1 MEKQKDREKAKVDGR
16 LVEKKGDRDLERE
29 IKKTRETFFCR
40 ENDMKIL

>member
-29 IKKTRETFFCR
+29 IKNKGDIFLP